1 MICALGTSSTT
12 PNPIITTAAL
22 RFTVSASMLTRWPNA
37 VTETPSTANETV
49 SPAAS
54 ANGPSRL
61 FWNAAAMTMGSSGS
75 THGLMRVS
83 NPAT

>member
-1 MICALGTSSTT
+1 M
-12 PNPIITTAAL
+12 L
-22 RFTVSASMLTRWPNA
+22 RRWPNA
-37 VTETPSTANETV
+37 VTETPSAANDSV

-54 ANGPSRL
+54 ASGPSRL

-83 NPAT
+83 TPAT